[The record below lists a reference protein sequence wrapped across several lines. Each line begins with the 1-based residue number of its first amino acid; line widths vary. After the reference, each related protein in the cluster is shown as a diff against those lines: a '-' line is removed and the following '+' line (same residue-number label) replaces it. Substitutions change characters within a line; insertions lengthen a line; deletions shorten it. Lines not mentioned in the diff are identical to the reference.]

1 MINKRKKIP
10 IMILLLTI
18 LLFQPIT
25 KCYASA
31 GFSVPIFS
39 SGNSSGDGEDNGFSG
54 SIDLGDGYTCN
65 YKYNFSST
73 YNSTIYGYNSKNE
86 EIINDIVTPT
96 EKILSGTAMGV
107 AINEYLSMS
116 WSIDISVN
124 HRIEGTP
131 QTCTKK
137 VLVFDMLIGNK
148 KWEYKNCKKG
158 TTGCN
163 CTGGPSTINETITSG
178 PKYNEC
184 VEKAEEASSKLGTPS
199 ASYEIELMN
208 SNDVND
214 KTITKLKGNG
224 GCSRGKNSISC
235 NFWYNMSKTCIN
247 VKNSNVRYLTTNE
260 SCNNDEMEIKNDK
273 INGIEHWHYFIPLNT
288 KTNSDFYIMVSNI
301 SDNSKKDS
309 AFCQSLIDNNSNYKD
324 YIIKNGEG
332 QPITLTGNKIK
343 DKVEVR
349 TGCYIGAKINIPINQ
364 KFYHEDNNNKFK
376 GFNFYYKPIDINNP
390 FPNGVNTSSMWYE
403 WNKNNSKNPDLTK
416 SYNKAT
422 YVANYVNVNKVRNY
436 TKDNPYTSWNN
447 MNLNGTSQFIENEN
461 IVNRLVD
468 RNSFYKLGCG
478 PSNSDWSEC
487 KR

>member
-18 LLFQPIT
+18 LLFQHIT

-39 SGNSSGDGEDNGFSG
+39 SGNSSEDGEGNKFSG

-73 YNSTIYGYNSKNE
+73 YNSTIYGYNFENK
-86 EIINDIVTPT
+86 EIINNVVTPT
-96 EKILSGTAMGV
+96 EKILAGTAIGI

-124 HRIEGTP
+124 RYVEGTP
-131 QTCTKK
+131 QKCTKK
-137 VLVFDMLIGNK
+137 KTITVPFFNKTITKLVPCNRG
-148 KWEYKNCKKG
+148 E
-158 TTGCN
+158 TGCS
-163 CTGGPSTINETITSG
+163 CTGGTPTIDETVTSG

-184 VEKAEEASSKLGTPS
+184 IRKAEEASSKIGAPG
-199 ASYEIELMN
+199 ASYEIELMD
-208 SNDVND
+208 SNNVNN
-214 KTITKLKGNG
+214 KTIAKLKGNG
-224 GCSRGKNSISC
+224 GCSRGKNSMSC

-247 VKNSNVRYLTTNE
+247 IKTSQVRYLTTNG
-260 SCNNDEMEIKNDK
+260 SCNNDEIEIKNDK
-273 INGIEHWHYFIPLNT
+273 IDGIEHWHYFIPLNT
-288 KTNSDFYIMVSNI
+288 KTNSDFYIMISNI
-301 SDNSKKDS
+301 SDSNKKDS

-324 YIIKNGEG
+324 YIIKNDRGES
-332 QPITLTGNKIK
+332 IKLTGYKER
-343 DKVEVR
+343 DKERVSL
-349 TGCYIGAKINIPINQ
+349 GCYVGAKINIPISQ
-364 KFYHEDNNNKFK
+364 KFYHEDNYNKFK

-390 FPNGVNTSSMWYE
+390 FPNGIGTSSIWYE
-403 WNKNNSKNPDLTK
+403 WSKQGKTNPNLSN
-416 SYNKAT
+416 SYNNVT
-422 YVANYVNVNKVRNY
+422 YIAQNINANAVRNY

-447 MNLNGTSQFIENEN
+447 MNLNGTSQFIETEN
-461 IVNRLVD
+461 IVTRLVD